1 MIATFAFLLGFFV
14 LQVLANLLFKYGSV
28 HPVRY
33 WLGFVIGNAF
43 GMSSIWFMM
52 QIYQRMNANV
62 GMAIAG
68 GGSFLL
74 VQLALFFCFDGRL
87 NAAQWLGIAM
97 ILAGIVTTTL
107 SGTAVN
113 GN

>member
-1 MIATFAFLLGFFV
+1 MLATIGVLMGFFA
-14 LQVLANLLFKYGSV
+14 LQILANLLFKYGSI
-28 HPVRY
+28 HPGRY
-33 WLGFVIGNAF
+33 WLGFILGNIF

-52 QIYQRMNANV
+52 QIYRRMNANV

-87 NAAQWLGIAM
+87 NATQWLGIGM
-97 ILAGIVTTTL
+97 ILAGIVTTSI
-107 SGTAVN
+107 SGVAVN

>member
-1 MIATFAFLLGFFV
+1 MLAAIGVLMGFFT
-14 LQVLANLLFKYGSV
+14 LQILANLLFKYGSV
-28 HPVRY
+28 NPGRY
-33 WLGFVIGNAF
+33 WLGFILGNAF

-74 VQLALFFCFDGRL
+74 VQL
-87 NAAQWLGIAM
+87 
-97 ILAGIVTTTL
+97 L
-107 SGTAVN
+107 SSSSSMDA
-113 GN
+113 